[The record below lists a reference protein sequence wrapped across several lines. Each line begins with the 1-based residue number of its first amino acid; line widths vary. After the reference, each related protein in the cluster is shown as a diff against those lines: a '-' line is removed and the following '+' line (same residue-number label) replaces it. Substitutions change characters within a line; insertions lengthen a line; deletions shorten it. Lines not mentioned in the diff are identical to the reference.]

1 MAEGRTKAYY
11 ESDILLMNDGLA
23 GATPGAPIDAQFVVD
38 VPNNLFLQTEIGWD
52 VVAPHPTGPQGI
64 KLPKRVRPRHAV
76 GVTATGRRI
85 RVTIATLAASL
96 WRNPTGTWT
105 YIDNF
110 GATQTATVTGFV
122 GEAATV

>member
-11 ESDILLMNDGLA
+11 QSDILTTFDNA
-23 GATPGAPIDAQFVVD
+23 GATQKAEFVVD
-38 VPNNLFLQTEIGWD
+38 VPNNLFAQAELDWSTTTHTAGI
-52 VVAPHPTGPQGI
+52 PTGI
-64 KLPKRVRPRHAV
+64 KLPKRLRPRHAI
-76 GVTATGRRI
+76 GVNTLGK
-85 RVTIATLAASL
+85 RVRVLIATTAATL
-96 WRNPTGTWT
+96 WGNATGTWT

>member
-1 MAEGRTKAYY
+1 VAEGRTKVYY
-11 ESDILLMNDGLA
+11 ESDILTMFDST
-23 GATPGAPIDAQFVVD
+23 GATINAQFVVD
-38 VPNNLFLQTEIGWD
+38 EPNNLVAQAELGWSAAPPSAIGP
-52 VVAPHPTGPQGI
+52 AGI

-76 GVTATGRRI
+76 GVNATGKRI
-85 RVTIATLAASL
+85 KVLIATLAATL
-96 WRNPTGTWT
+96 WRNPVGTWT